1 MDVFTEVDVELI
13 HTDKLDVA
21 VYNRRNSYLSRSSSQ
36 VHRPR
41 PVELSEGLL
50 SYRLQTDRTESYEDE
65 KTSSKFI
72 LPKVEGEYV
81 GGYCSRDQQE
91 CNYWGEPKRAPHWCV
106 QLRFF
111 LWVGR
116 RVLY

>member
-1 MDVFTEVDVELI
+1 MYVFTEVDVELI
-13 HTDKLDVA
+13 HTHKQDVA
-21 VYNRRNSYLSRSSSQ
+21 VYNCSYFYLSRSSSQ

-50 SYRLQTDRTESYEDE
+50 PYRHQTDHAESYDDVE

-81 GGYCSRDQQE
+81 GESCSRDQQE
-91 CNYWGEPKRAPHWCV
+91 CTY
-106 QLRFF
+106 
-111 LWVGR
+111 
-116 RVLY
+116 